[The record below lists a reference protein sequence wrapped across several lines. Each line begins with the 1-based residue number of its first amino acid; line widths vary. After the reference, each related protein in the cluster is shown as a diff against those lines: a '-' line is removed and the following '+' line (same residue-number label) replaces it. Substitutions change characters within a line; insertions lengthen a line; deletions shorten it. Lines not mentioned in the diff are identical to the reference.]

1 MNIMILRMNFKKILP
16 LLLILLFLL
25 MILPQSFA
33 IEDSGT
39 IVCDA
44 SDECIIAGNDLT
56 DIGEIKVS
64 DEDISTMD
72 VSEKDIS
79 DLTDIEGSDNQIKED
94 STNDKII
101 NNEKL
106 ISEKSLKEDS
116 YTYHSITDKS
126 FVNYTRGESQRV
138 YVSVDADLEKTIS
151 MEWDN
156 FYVWL
161 NGEGEE
167 NKIEFENTFA
177 DMCGW
182 DFDINSMNDYFK
194 DGTNTLTFHPS
205 VDALE
210 RAGFDDY
217 VFDQVTVFVHDPDF
231 KVTQLAM
238 DGIFG
243 NGSIRVVLTDYY
255 KKGIPN
261 AEIRYCINDS
271 EISVLKTDSNGKA
284 SFEYDVNDTAI
295 LSFYYDGN
303 SSFNP
308 SNYTKEYSKSN
319 FVYPYDD
326 SDTIGISISPYLPT
340 ISPNPNAVKTVTR
353 PQTRIQCNDM
363 VTVTVNQALDGRCGK
378 YFEVNLTDSEGNP
391 LANKEIKIGFN
402 GVVYNRTTDASGE
415 ASLQINLAYKG
426 TYTFAIGFIGG
437 DDYLGAFEVSKIK
450 VNPQKPKLSSSSKTY
465 KSKDKVKTISASL
478 KSKSGKGISGKT
490 VKFIL
495 NGKTY
500 LAKTNSKGLASVNVS
515 LNKKGTY
522 SFTAKFDGN
531 GQYSKVSLSKK
542 LVIK

>member
-1 MNIMILRMNFKKILP
+1 MILRINFKKILP
-16 LLLILLFLL
+16 LFLILLFLL

-33 IEDSGT
+33 IEDSGA

-64 DEDISTMD
+64 DEDISHID
-72 VSEKDIS
+72 FREKDIS
-79 DLTDIEGSDNQIKED
+79 GLNDIEGADNQIKED

-106 ISEKSLKEDS
+106 ISDKRLKEDS
-116 YTYHSITDKS
+116 YIYHSVTDKS

-182 DFDINSMNDYFK
+182 DFDISSINDSLK

-231 KVTQLAM
+231 KATQLAM
-238 DGIFG
+238 DGIYG
-243 NGSIRVVLTDYY
+243 NGTIRVVLTDYY

-271 EISVLKTDSNGKA
+271 EVSVLKTDSDGKA
-284 SFEYDVNDTAI
+284 SFEYDVNSTAI

-308 SNYTKEYSKSN
+308 SNYTKEYHLSN
-319 FVYPYDD
+319 FDD
-326 SDTIGISISPYLPT
+326 SSTILITISDVT
-340 ISPNPNAVKTVTR
+340 SPNPHYEDKTVTR

-363 VTVTVNQALDGRCGK
+363 VTVAVNQALDGRCGK

-402 GVVYNRTTDASGE
+402 GVVYNRTTNASGG

-426 TYTFAIGFIGG
+426 TYTFAIGFIGD